1 MNNGYGEEMKN
12 GIGSEQPD
20 RRRLMKKILLYQAA
34 LFLLAFLGGTLGGLL
49 PFIFGIVSSGITVY
63 LLLLRPTPLA
73 FAGGLLGHTVSMIV
87 GFSYNSVMML
97 IFYLAPVLPLFITVL
112 RCGGKKLSE
121 YRGLFSGEGIE
132 EFASSPASRRTS
144 ALMCS
149 LVYFLLFLLMIGADV
164 IAFSGVLTLESIK
177 NYATAVIGSVYD
189 TTVEMYLAAGIAEDE
204 RTAGIFGLCAGF
216 VADSVGSFGIA
227 LSPVFYM
234 LCGYISGVLIRF
246 LMRRNFPS
254 YLVYMAVA
262 CAARSVLTFVMIYL
276 TSSGVP
282 LNLAVA
288 DIIIP
293 EYLLTF
299 AFSPLAYA
307 AIVLPMARHNKQSL
321 KN

>member
-1 MNNGYGEEMKN
+1 MRVYVR
-12 GIGSEQPD
+12 SSV
-20 RRRLMKKILLYQAA
+20 LWKILRYGVILM
-34 LFLLAFLGGTLGGLL
+34 F
-49 PFIFGIVSSGITVY
+49 
-63 LLLLRPTPLA
+63 
-73 FAGGLLGHTVSMIV
+73 
-87 GFSYNSVMML
+87 
-97 IFYLAPVLPLFITVL
+97 
-112 RCGGKKLSE
+112 
-121 YRGLFSGEGIE
+121 
-132 EFASSPASRRTS
+132 
-144 ALMCS
+144 ALM
-149 LVYFLLFLLMIGADV
+149 LQ
-164 IAFSGVLTLESIK
+164 
-177 NYATAVIGSVYD
+177 TAVIPAIVPNAIIPD
-189 TTVEMYLAAGIAEDE
+189 LVLCAVIAAGIAEDE

-254 YLVYMAVA
+254 YVVYMAVA